1 MTGNPQVS
9 GIKRLCGY
17 SCDQKAGAITEPW
30 KFYDLGHGY
39 CSYDFFEQ
47 CPHRMACAK
56 CSFYLPKESTAA
68 ALLEGK
74 SNLLRMRQE
83 IPLTDAEIAALDD
96 GVSALES
103 LLSRLENIPT
113 PSGTTPRQLREGS
126 FVQIEGT

>member
-1 MTGNPQVS
+1 
-9 GIKRLCGY
+9 
-17 SCDQKAGAITEPW
+17 
-30 KFYDLGHGY
+30 
-39 CSYDFFEQ
+39 
-47 CPHRMACAK
+47 MACAK

-113 PSGTTPRQLREGS
+113 PSGKTPLQIREQS
-126 FVQIEGT
+126 LVQIDGTHV

>member
-1 MTGNPQVS
+1 MLINQESVRNGQAV
-9 GIKRLCGY
+9 
-17 SCDQKAGAITEPW
+17 AEPW

-47 CPHRMACAK
+47 CLHRMACAK

-83 IPLTDAEIAALDD
+83 I
-96 GVSALES
+96 VR
-103 LLSRLENIPT
+103 RLENIPT
-113 PSGTTPRQLREGS
+113 PSGTTPRQLRGES
-126 FVQIEGT
+126 FVQIEGTEV

>member
-1 MTGNPQVS
+1 
-9 GIKRLCGY
+9 
-17 SCDQKAGAITEPW
+17 
-30 KFYDLGHGY
+30 
-39 CSYDFFEQ
+39 
-47 CPHRMACAK
+47 MACAK

-83 IPLTDAEIAALDD
+83 IPLSDAEIAALDD

-103 LLSRLENIPT
+103 LLSRLENVPT
-113 PSGTTPRQLREGS
+113 PSGTTPRQLRDES